1 MKVTDIEVSYVN
13 HMGNDLSVVN
23 AARVSFAKESNWVE
37 LEAHGFTKDG
47 KPFKDVTEVL
57 SEADRKLINYLAKH
71 KHYSPFNHTF
81 LSFRIKAPI
90 FVARQLVKHEYMPW
104 NEESRRYVDNEPE
117 FYPLQ
122 FRWKAEKVKQGSG
135 TEVDAET
142 QKAAEAIFWNSVDTA
157 LDAYNR
163 LLAMGICAEQARAVL
178 PVDQM
183 TEWYWSGTLKAFH
196 KMLGL
201 RLDPHA
207 QKEAQIVAQKI
218 APEIDNLFPVS
229 FKALMENN

>member
-1 MKVTDIEVSYVN
+1 LKLSDIEVKLIDS
-13 HMGNDLSVVN
+13 MGSDLSVVN
-23 AARVSFAKESNWVE
+23 AARVSFAKESEFIE
-37 LEAHGFTKDG
+37 LNILGTDFSHK
-47 KPFKDVTEVL
+47 VL
-57 SEADRKLINYLAKH
+57 REEDKRLINYLAKH

-135 TEVDAET
+135 AEVDEMT
-142 QKAAEAIFWNSVDTA
+142 QSAAEVIFWNAVQGS
-157 LDAYNR
+157 LDAYNK
-163 LLAMGICAEQARAVL
+163 LLEIGICAEQARAVL
-178 PVDQM
+178 PVDQV

-218 APEIDNLFPVS
+218 APAIEELFPVS
-229 FKALMENN
+229 FPALMNNN

>member
-1 MKVTDIEVSYVN
+1 
-13 HMGNDLSVVN
+13 MGTDLSVVN
-23 AARVSFAKESNWVE
+23 AARVSFAKESDWLELSRLFGREVVE
-37 LEAHGFTKDG
+37 VAK
-47 KPFKDVTEVL
+47 VL
-57 SEADRKLINYLAKH
+57 REPDRKLINYLAKH

-81 LSFRIKAPI
+81 LTFRIKAPI

-122 FRWKAEKVKQGSG
+122 FRWKAENVKQGSG
-135 TEVDAET
+135 AEVDEMT
-142 QKAAEAIFWNSVDTA
+142 QNAAEVVFWNAVQGS
-157 LDAYNR
+157 LDAYNK
-163 LLAMGICAEQARAVL
+163 LLEMGICAEQARAVL
-178 PVDQM
+178 PVDQL

-207 QKEAQIVAQKI
+207 QKEARQVAELI
-218 APEIDNLFPVS
+218 APAIEEIFPVS
-229 FKALMENN
+229 FPALMENN

>member
-1 MKVTDIEVSYVN
+1 MKLQDIEVTLID
-13 HMGNDLSVVN
+13 HMGTDLSVVN
-23 AARVSFAKESNWVE
+23 AARVSFAKESEFIE
-37 LEAHGFTKDG
+37 LNILGTDFSHK
-47 KPFKDVTEVL
+47 VL
-57 SEADRKLINYLAKH
+57 REEDKRLINYLAKH

-135 TEVDAET
+135 AEVDAET

-157 LDAYNR
+157 LDAYNH

-218 APEIDNLFPVS
+218 APEIDNTFPVS